1 MPSQHSTSQ
10 KRHWLDT
17 RNRPFHH
24 PPPPFYQ
31 TTPFANL
38 LTMSPSP
45 LHWLNTS
52 WWCFG
57 QNVVLPLLP
66 ILSFFFPTPF
76 LPLIY
81 GLVSFCALHSFCPYL
96 SFMGDGMVLLG
107 LSHFSLLGPVYYYFL
122 LARPLGLISF
132 SFLFFFF
139 FFFFSLGLFSFLFL
153 PLLTNIL
160 LYSFFTFYW
169 ASPLFGL
176 FFFLKKKNRH
186 QQTLNNRPSSQ

>member
-1 MPSQHSTSQ
+1 MPSQQSTSQ

-17 RNRPFHH
+17 RNRPFHPF
-24 PPPPFYQ
+24 PPPPSYQ

-81 GLVSFCALHSFCPYL
+81 GLVSFCVLHSFCPYL

-139 FFFFSLGLFSFLFL
+139 SLGLFSFLFL

-169 ASPLFGL
+169 ASLLFGL
-176 FFFLKKKNRH
+176 FFFFFFYK
-186 QQTLNNRPSSQ
+186 

>member
-1 MPSQHSTSQ
+1 
-10 KRHWLDT
+10 
-17 RNRPFHH
+17 
-24 PPPPFYQ
+24 
-31 TTPFANL
+31 
-38 LTMSPSP
+38 MSPSP

-57 QNVVLPLLP
+57 RNVIVPLLP

-139 FFFFSLGLFSFLFL
+139 FFFFRPFQLFVSAVTYQFLIIFLFHF
-153 PLLTNIL
+153 LLGFPTV
-160 LYSFFTFYW
+160 
-169 ASPLFGL
+169 
-176 FFFLKKKNRH
+176 
-186 QQTLNNRPSSQ
+186 RPF